1 MKNSIYIFL
10 ATFIFIACQ
19 NENHIDESILRENLS
34 FEQAQ
39 LNASDGVLTYE
50 DHSYVPQKNGV
61 ISKFTANTFN
71 YNYHIEYDFNYR
83 ITYRPGANELIIENK
98 NADESITLKN
108 LVFKNRTISFD
119 AFTNQSQAY
128 QGVSY
133 QTNMT
138 DLNSN
143 PQYWWLVQPV
153 IEFVI
158 DMVNDDKK
166 NQSDYDDNCKLAI
179 AACGASGVDYINLIR
194 GNWFS
199 QDSCMVKCK
208 E

>member
-1 MKNSIYIFL
+1 MKHFYYTLFTML
-10 ATFIFIACQ
+10 FFVAC
-19 NENHIDESILRENLS
+19 EYKPLIKESILLKELS
-34 FEQAQ
+34 FDQAQ

-50 DHSYVPQKNGV
+50 DHSYIPQKSGV
-61 ISKFTANTFN
+61 ISKFTAQTFN

-83 ITYRPGANELIIENK
+83 ITYHPGANELIIENK

-108 LVFKNRTISFD
+108 LVFKNKTISFD
-119 AFTNQSQAY
+119 AFTNQSQVY
-128 QGVSY
+128 RGIRY

>member
-1 MKNSIYIFL
+1 MKNSFYLFL
-10 ATFIFIACQ
+10 AVFVILGCQ
-19 NENHIDESILRENLS
+19 NENYIDESVLSENLS
-34 FEQAQ
+34 FDQAQ

-50 DHSYVPQKNGV
+50 DHSYIPQKNGV
-61 ISKFTANTFN
+61 ISKFTAHTFN

-83 ITYRPGANELIIENK
+83 ITYHPEASELIIENK

-108 LVFKNRTISFD
+108 LVFKNKTISFD
-119 AFTNQSQAY
+119 AFTNQSQVY
-128 QGVSY
+128 KGVRY

-143 PQYWWLVQPV
+143 PQFWWLVQPV

-166 NQSDYDDNCKLAI
+166 NQADYDDNCKLAI
-179 AACGASGVDYINLIR
+179 AACGAYGVDYINLIR

-199 QDSCMVKCK
+199 QDSCTVKCK